1 MSHVSARRGTFYV
14 SVAATAWGTGGAA
27 GSLLFQSGGLGSVDV
42 SFWRYLL
49 GAAFLYA
56 TACLRSALTSTTVRP
71 TAATNDLTSSGGVG
85 GGWRQRSLLGRVGRG
100 RGSLSG
106 RVDRR
111 VLVVGVG
118 MAVYQTAYFGAIAQS
133 GVAVATVVTMGAT
146 PVFTALG
153 SRFLLREHL
162 GRPALAALA
171 TALGGLFLLTGE
183 SAVSAGDVG
192 AGRPAGIALA
202 LVSAAGYAAVTLY
215 SRRHHD
221 DPQRTAMGGFA
232 VAAACLAPFAL
243 AGGVLPEAGVTPVA
257 LLLYLGAV
265 PTALAYALFFRALTA
280 LNATTVSIIS
290 LGEAVGA
297 AVLGVVLFGERLA
310 PLAWCGCALLLAAV
324 LVLAVQAGHM
334 ADKD

>member
-1 MSHVSARRGTFYV
+1 MRRGRGFLPGR
-14 SVAATAWGTGGAA
+14 VAAGQRR
-27 GSLLFQSGGLGSVDV
+27 GSLPSD
-42 SFWRYLL
+42 
-49 GAAFLYA
+49 
-56 TACLRSALTSTTVRP
+56 
-71 TAATNDLTSSGGVG
+71 VG
-85 GGWRQRSLLGRVGRG
+85 GGRRRPSLPGRVGGGRRSPLGRVRRG
-100 RGSLSG
+100 RGSLAG
-106 RVDRR
+106 RVNRR

-133 GVAVATVVTMGAT
+133 GVAIATVVTMGAT

-162 GRPALAALA
+162 GRAALAALA

-183 SAVSAGDVG
+183 SAVSAEDGDVG
-192 AGRPAGIALA
+192 GARPAGIALA

-232 VAAACLAPFAL
+232 VAAVCLAPFAL
-243 AGGVLPEAGVTPVA
+243 ADGVLPEAGVTPVA
-257 LLLYLGAV
+257 LLIYLGAV

-324 LVLAVQAGHM
+324 VVLAVQAGRM
-334 ADKD
+334 TGKD